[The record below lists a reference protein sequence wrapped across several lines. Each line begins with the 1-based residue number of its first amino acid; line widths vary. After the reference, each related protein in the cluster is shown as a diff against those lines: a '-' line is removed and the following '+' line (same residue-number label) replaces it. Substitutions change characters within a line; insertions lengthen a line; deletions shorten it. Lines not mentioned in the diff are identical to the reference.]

1 MANKR
6 NQNRWAIVAYDKG
19 QKLEGGGTILAEGE
33 ELPILKGQTLVLR
46 VRGYDKRG
54 KGMQPIELA
63 QVVLEDPYR

>member
-6 NQNRWAIVAYDKG
+6 NKNRWAIVAYEKG

-33 ELPILKGQTLVLR
+33 GLPILKGETIVLR

-54 KGMQPIELA
+54 KGLQAIELA
-63 QVVLEDPYR
+63 QVVREDPYR